1 MMENKYQNDLFCY
14 INRYNINEIIENG
27 EEKYENEYEYDEDK
41 DMSINHM
48 NENNDICEYE
58 IPFLLDHVDDSNKED
73 SEKNSL
79 KSYLDDGASTILS
92 KPDELENYNK
102 QGENDFDE
110 NNNNK
115 NNKIDQLKEKI
126 NIIIIPNKGVINN
139 FEEIL
144 SMANRNDKNIEKKLN
159 DRFYQI
165 CCKSIADINT
175 HNLNKVKDLK
185 KKKNKGSLNIEHID
199 YGDIFLTIHDTLKC
213 NNKIKGNNKTNLLHD
228 SSYEIKKKTR
238 RGTNIYKNP
247 FHHRGSY
254 LTSYENQKDIIY
266 LNNLNNIMMDKNN
279 NCSDSGKKEYSNFN
293 LQEFS
298 YDKYS
303 MKDRMF
309 LKNLY
314 MKQNRLRDKR
324 GEYHKVGDYQN
335 IGNYYKKFEHSFD
348 CMNISDIMHSN
359 KMNHVNIMDHMIYKD
374 NNNIGKLVDTINFR
388 EKDVK
393 NYDDKVESY
402 NNFFKNNNDEQHI
415 CLEYDHIYNLKDTVK
430 NIDVEEEQ
438 CDKGV
443 ICICDQ
449 NEDVDDLFLSKKT
462 NYSSNKKREDYEKVL
477 LEDNLHIKQ
486 TPSKRTKIN
495 IIRDYDDNNRSNNS
509 YRENEEDALSEVCG
523 SLKNDDI
530 LYKDNKLNVI
540 NEYNTKEEDDK
551 ESVIYLDTDEDK
563 EEEMNKD
570 VYSNVL
576 SCEEKMI
583 KRNEKYNETLNSTDN
598 FEKIYD
604 PSEINVESKEDKE
617 YFDLLIKKYENTKIE
632 IDDNEF
638 FLLDLSDEQH
648 EEMAK
653 GDSNENVNKV
663 EDMCNDNKKGDICYD
678 NMMEDMCNDNI
689 MEDICNDNIME
700 DICNDNNMEDICNDN
715 IMEDM
720 CNDSIMEDM
729 CNDNIMEDICND
741 NIMEDICHNNN
752 IEEICHNNNM
762 EEICHNNNMEDDF
775 NYDNE
780 ELNKIMDKLK
790 EEREE
795 RNDDRGIY
803 DELLEND
810 MCDLYNLKMHD
821 LHNLKAYDFGLSK
834 DLLKKDIFIF
844 SNNLKNDDM
853 DDDNN
858 NNMNDIS
865 VGENVIY
872 DNDIHENNIYDNDMY
887 NNYVDGNDLHINNMQ
902 DDVMDDIVY
911 DEEEIKSFLDKLK
924 SDISNQMNVKN
935 GNVEVIGKGGNE
947 KMSYI
952 NNDENLQAFDLL
964 DNFHMDDYGNDYND
978 NEEDGDDDEQKK
990 TKQKELHN
998 INGKLNLSDLNELN
1012 VDDVNNNVYMSTPR
1026 KSIDERKDTE
1036 CQTDFPLL
1044 DISRN
1049 TNRTPRR
1056 KSVEVILVEKKLK
1069 KKKQMDMDKYTVENK
1084 DSNRRYPKRNRIK
1097 TLRYWI
1103 GERELTERNPYTGE
1117 IDVVGF
1123 SECKNLQD
1131 LSPHIIGPIEYKKI
1145 YLKDLNSNE
1154 HEENED
1160 NNGDIIED
1168 NNANEKNYKNHNNL
1182 ESEGKGIVYDDV
1194 NNLNVHINNDNNDHS
1209 KKIKEAP
1216 GRFSNTNNG
1225 RKKRRKRKFI
1235 NVVNYIKNKKKKKLI
1250 KSMDK
1255 VEVTDNFKND
1265 ISDDNKQSGDDNKQ
1279 SGDDNKQSGD
1289 DNKQSGD
1296 DNKQSDDDNKQS
1308 GDDNKQSDDDNKQS
1322 GDDNKQSGDIFMNE
1336 DTNVFNDLNDNF
1348 DNNEYFINNDDKD
1361 SHSEEMAIENIQTKS
1376 IEQDIL
1382 NNDEEDNNNIF
1393 DIDNELIDMKDGN
1406 VDEMESD
1413 EKLKTFENLES
1424 LKSTTHL
1431 NNTDNCDIN
1440 LSEQTNEIN
1449 YDEEKKVHIEVNKKT
1464 NHEKKNKKKKK
1475 KKKEKKQIDIMY
1487 KNLSRLNLN
1496 LLLPT
1501 KKKVKKSKKSFKK
1514 EEEKQK
1520 KRNKKVKKVKG
1531 INKGGKIKSN
1541 KKKNKDNNN
1550 DSSTECIVEGEKGT
1564 DLHEL
1569 NKNGN
1574 LEDEQM
1580 DVDISMNI
1588 SSINCETDNKSES
1601 KEGEEEKKE
1610 INEDKHEVDKD
1621 KQEVDKEKKEINED
1635 KHEVDK
1641 EKKEINED
1649 KHEVDKDKQEVDKE
1663 KQYNENINI
1672 DNIIYN
1678 ENNSFGNNNNSFFNS
1693 TSPLK
1698 TQIINEEENSL
1709 NEMKEDINEYVEME
1723 NKLDKEKIKD
1733 SERICGKIEVDNKMI
1748 SPINRHNFYLTILEG
1763 MNKNFPMQWNKN
1775 NINLSKNQGHIYKG
1789 RKEKKRKRSYKNDE
1803 KLLDHSILNDI
1814 NMSDKLDERNEL
1826 SDSIKSNSTTN
1837 NVLETIKYDNR
1848 KKIKENDTHEE
1859 IIKYDNFTSKYNN
1872 KSSDIQF
1879 NGGIY
1884 INKFKIS
1891 LDVPINKFTVSSN
1904 LGPRSSI
1911 RSTEIQPIQ
1920 KNFFNNFKMN
1930 INLYCIR
1937 MEPHEKYSSYSLKK
1951 NLVVYID
1958 KGEKINILINISK
1971 TYEKGDFFY
1980 IPRFSNFQI
1989 INDSRCDCVLYVC
2002 PLI

>member
-1 MMENKYQNDLFCY
+1 MMENKYPNELFCY

-27 EEKYENEYEYDEDK
+27 EEKYVNEYDEDK
-41 DMSINHM
+41 NMSINHM
-48 NENNDICEYE
+48 NENDGICEYE
-58 IPFLLDHVDDSNKED
+58 IPFLLDYVDDSNKED

-102 QGENDFDE
+102 QNENEFDE

-175 HNLNKVKDLK
+175 HNLNKIKDLK
-185 KKKNKGSLNIEHID
+185 KKKNNKGSLNIEHID
-199 YGDIFLTIHDTLKC
+199 YGDIFLTIHDTLKS

-266 LNNLNNIMMDKNN
+266 LNNLNNIMMDKYS
-279 NCSDSGKKEYSNFN
+279 NCSDSRKKEYSHFN
-293 LQEFS
+293 SQEFS

-324 GEYHKVGDYQN
+324 GKYHKLGDYQN
-335 IGNYYKKFEHSFD
+335 IENYRKTGEHSFD
-348 CMNISDIMHSN
+348 CMNMSDIMHSN
-359 KMNHVNIMDHMIYKD
+359 KMSHVNIMDHMIYKD
-374 NNNIGKLVDTINFR
+374 NNNMSKLVDTINSR

-393 NYDDKVESY
+393 NYDDNFESY

-415 CLEYDHIYNLKDTVK
+415 CLEYDDTYNLKDTVK
-430 NIDVEEEQ
+430 NIIVEEEQ

-443 ICICDQ
+443 ACICDK
-449 NEDVDDLFLSKKT
+449 NEDVDDLFVSKKT
-462 NYSSNKKREDYEKVL
+462 NYSSNKKREDYEKVF
-477 LEDNLHIKQ
+477 LEDNLHLKQ

-495 IIRDYDDNNRSNNS
+495 IIPDYYDNNRSNKS
-509 YRENEEDALSEVCG
+509 YKENEEDALFEVCG

-540 NEYNTKEEDDK
+540 NEDNIKEEDDK
-551 ESVIYLDTDEDK
+551 ESVVHLDNDEDK
-563 EEEMNKD
+563 KEEMYKD
-570 VYSNVL
+570 VYPNVL
-576 SCEEKMI
+576 SCEKETI
-583 KRNEKYNETLNSTDN
+583 RRNEKYNKSLNSTSS
-598 FEKIYD
+598 FEKID
-604 PSEINVESKEDKE
+604 NPSEINVESKEDTE
-617 YFDLLIKKYENTKIE
+617 YFDLLIKKYEDTKINVY
-632 IDDNEF
+632 DNESL
-638 FLLDLSDEQH
+638 LLDLSNELR

-653 GDSNENVNKV
+653 GDSNKNVNKV
-663 EDMCNDNKKGDICYD
+663 EDNDNKKENICH
-678 NMMEDMCNDNI
+678 
-689 MEDICNDNIME
+689 
-700 DICNDNNMEDICNDN
+700 
-715 IMEDM
+715 
-720 CNDSIMEDM
+720 
-729 CNDNIMEDICND
+729 D

-752 IEEICHNNNM
+752 VEDMYHVCHNNNV
-762 EEICHNNNMEDDF
+762 EDHV

-780 ELNKIMDKLK
+780 ELNKKMDEMKEEK
-790 EEREE
+790 EERNE
-795 RNDDRGIY
+795 DRGIY

-821 LHNLKAYDFGLSK
+821 LHNLKSYDFGLSK
-834 DLLKKDIFIF
+834 DLLKKDIFIY

-853 DDDNN
+853 DDDDN
-858 NNMNDIS
+858 NNMNDIAI
-865 VGENVIY
+865 GENVIY
-872 DNDIHENNIYDNDMY
+872 ENDIHENNIDDNDMY
-887 NNYVDGNDLHINNMQ
+887 NNYVNGNDLYINNMQ
-902 DDVMDDIVY
+902 DDAMDDIVY

-935 GNVEVIGKGGNE
+935 GNVEVTGNGGNE
-947 KMSYI
+947 EMSYI

-964 DNFHMDDYGNDYND
+964 DNFHMDDYGNNYND
-978 NEEDGDDDEQKK
+978 NEEDGDGDDDEQKK
-990 TKQKELHN
+990 RKQKELHN
-998 INGKLNLSDLNELN
+998 VNGKLNLSDLNELN
-1012 VDDVNNNVYMSTPR
+1012 VDDINNNFYMSTPR

-1044 DISRN
+1044 DVSRN

-1069 KKKQMDMDKYTVENK
+1069 KKKQKCMDKYTDANE

-1145 YLKDLNSNE
+1145 YLKNLNSNE

-1160 NNGDIIED
+1160 NNGDIIENNNGDVIENNNGDIIED
-1168 NNANEKNYKNHNNL
+1168 NNANEKNHNNL

-1194 NNLNVHINNDNNDHS
+1194 NNLHVHTNSDNSAHS
-1209 KKIKEAP
+1209 KKIKGAP
-1216 GRFSNTNNG
+1216 SRFSNTNNG
-1225 RKKRRKRKFI
+1225 RKKRRRRKFI
-1235 NVVNYIKNKKKKKLI
+1235 NVVNYIKKKKKKKLI
-1250 KSMDK
+1250 KSMDNM
-1255 VEVTDNFKND
+1255 EVTDNFKND
-1265 ISDDNKQSGDDNKQ
+1265 MSDENKQS
-1279 SGDDNKQSGD
+1279 
-1289 DNKQSGD
+1289 
-1296 DNKQSDDDNKQS
+1296 
-1308 GDDNKQSDDDNKQS
+1308 
-1322 GDDNKQSGDIFMNE
+1322 
-1336 DTNVFNDLNDNF
+1336 
-1348 DNNEYFINNDDKD
+1348 
-1361 SHSEEMAIENIQTKS
+1361 
-1376 IEQDIL
+1376 
-1382 NNDEEDNNNIF
+1382 
-1393 DIDNELIDMKDGN
+1393 
-1406 VDEMESD
+1406 
-1413 EKLKTFENLES
+1413 
-1424 LKSTTHL
+1424 
-1431 NNTDNCDIN
+1431 
-1440 LSEQTNEIN
+1440 
-1449 YDEEKKVHIEVNKKT
+1449 EVY
-1464 NHEKKNKKKKK
+1464 
-1475 KKKEKKQIDIMY
+1475 M
-1487 KNLSRLNLN
+1487 
-1496 LLLPT
+1496 
-1501 KKKVKKSKKSFKK
+1501 
-1514 EEEKQK
+1514 
-1520 KRNKKVKKVKG
+1520 
-1531 INKGGKIKSN
+1531 
-1541 KKKNKDNNN
+1541 
-1550 DSSTECIVEGEKGT
+1550 
-1564 DLHEL
+1564 
-1569 NKNGN
+1569 
-1574 LEDEQM
+1574 
-1580 DVDISMNI
+1580 
-1588 SSINCETDNKSES
+1588 
-1601 KEGEEEKKE
+1601 
-1610 INEDKHEVDKD
+1610 DKHEMDLNNE
-1621 KQEVDKEKKEINED
+1621 EVDKENEYD
-1635 KHEVDK
+1635 
-1641 EKKEINED
+1641 
-1649 KHEVDKDKQEVDKE
+1649 
-1663 KQYNENINI
+1663 ENILS

-1678 ENNSFGNNNNSFFNS
+1678 ENNSFGNNKNSFFNN

-1698 TQIINEEENSL
+1698 TEIINEEENSL

-1723 NKLDKEKIKD
+1723 NKLDTEKIKD
-1733 SERICGKIEVDNKMI
+1733 SEKIGGKIEVDNKMI

-1763 MNKNFPMQWNKN
+1763 MNKNFPRQWNKN
-1775 NINLSKNQGHIYKG
+1775 NITLSKNQGQIYKG
-1789 RKEKKRKRSYKNDE
+1789 RKEKKRKRSYRNDE

-1814 NMSDKLDERNEL
+1814 NISDKMDERNEL
-1826 SDSIKSNSTTN
+1826 LESIKSNSTIN
-1837 NVLETIKYDNR
+1837 NVLEIIKYDNR
-1848 KKIKENDTHEE
+1848 KKIKKNDTNKE

-1872 KSSDIQF
+1872 KSNDIQL

-1884 INKFKIS
+1884 INKFKLS
-1891 LDVPINKFTVSSN
+1891 LDMPINKLAVSSN
-1904 LGPRSSI
+1904 LGPPSSI
-1911 RSTEIQPIQ
+1911 GSTEIQPIQ
-1920 KNFFNNFKMN
+1920 KNFNDFKMN
-1930 INLYCIR
+1930 INVYCIR
-1937 MEPHEKYSSYSLKK
+1937 MEPHEKYSSYSHKN

-1958 KGEKINILINISK
+1958 KGEKINIIINMSK